1 MSDDVYI
8 DIHVFDLFFCR
19 VWLYISCDAITHDMG
34 VLDCWVV
41 KKMLDQEI
49 KIGNI
54 HHKYAL
60 QSRRIYLWSNI
71 YMLD

>member
-49 KIGNI
+49 KME
-54 HHKYAL
+54 
-60 QSRRIYLWSNI
+60 IYITNMLSSLDVFI
-71 YMLD
+71 YGVIYTC